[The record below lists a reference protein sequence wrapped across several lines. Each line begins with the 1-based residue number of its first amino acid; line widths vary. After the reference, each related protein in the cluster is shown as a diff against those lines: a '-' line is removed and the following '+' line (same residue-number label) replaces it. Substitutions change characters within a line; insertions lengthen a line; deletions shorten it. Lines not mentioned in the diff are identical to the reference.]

1 MRSDGPVPRKRVRS
15 GSSSHVSESSHELN
29 SIPPPA
35 APPQDPS
42 TRYEPG
48 VMPVATLVRQPGRDH
63 LKVLH
68 SQPRGYTT
76 WFNKSHDGITACINA
91 MMYSMLRKGY
101 KTYSV
106 MPLEEKEIW
115 FRNFAQQFN
124 WESGHTETVRL
135 AFHEKVAESY
145 TNQIYEWKQLWLK
158 GKIPKN
164 INTKVWEDLQVH
176 WGKQETKEKSA
187 KNAANRNSDR
197 GGKGVFVHNLGACS
211 MSSLEDQLVEA
222 NGGNPVDHVDVMRE
236 AYTNKKTCEI
246 QDSLIRDVIDLV
258 QTKKAELL
266 ASQPMNS
273 DDDSTAAST
282 NFCRLQIN
290 EMVEH
295 TVQKKKGRLVGLA
308 RRASSCP
315 SSSQTPYTD
324 PMIMEHLQN
333 KDERIEA
340 LETQNATILAE
351 LADQKKTN
359 NEIIDKM
366 KRLFRDEFQ

>member
-1 MRSDGPVPRKRVRS
+1 
-15 GSSSHVSESSHELN
+15 
-29 SIPPPA
+29 
-35 APPQDPS
+35 
-42 TRYEPG
+42 
-48 VMPVATLVRQPGRDH
+48 
-63 LKVLH
+63 
-68 SQPRGYTT
+68 
-76 WFNKSHDGITACINA
+76 
-91 MMYSMLRKGY
+91 MMYSLLRKGY
-101 KTYSV
+101 ETYSV
-106 MPLEEKEIW
+106 MPFEEKEIW

-124 WESGHTETVRL
+124 WESGRTETVRL

-187 KNAANRNSDR
+187 RNAANRNSDH

-211 MSSLEDQLVEA
+211 MSSKEDQLVEA

-236 AYTNKKTCEI
+236 AYNNKKTCEI

-266 ASQPMNS
+266 TSQPMNS
-273 DDDSTAAST
+273 NDASTAAST
-282 NFCRLQIN
+282 NLCRLQIN
-290 EMVEH
+290 EMVEQ
-295 TVQKKKGRLVGLA
+295 TVPKKKRRLVGLA

-324 PMIMEHLQN
+324 PMIMEQLQN

-366 KRLFRDEFQ
+366 NSNEF

>member
-1 MRSDGPVPRKRVRS
+1 SDGSDRPPAAQRRTVPQKRVRS
-15 GSSSHVSESSHELN
+15 GSSSHVSESSQEQN

-35 APPQDPS
+35 APPQDPA

-48 VMPVATLVRQPGRDH
+48 VMPVETLVRKPGREH

-68 SQPRGYTT
+68 PQPRGYTT
-76 WFNKSHDGITACINA
+76 WFNKSHKKA
-91 MMYSMLRKGY
+91 
-101 KTYSV
+101 
-106 MPLEEKEIW
+106 
-115 FRNFAQQFN
+115 
-124 WESGHTETVRL
+124 
-135 AFHEKVAESY
+135 AESY

-176 WGKQETKEKSA
+176 WGKLETKEKSD
-187 KNAANRNSDR
+187 KNSANHNSDR
-197 GGKGVFVHNLGACS
+197 GGKCVFVHNLWACS
-211 MSSLEDQLVEA
+211 MSSKEDQLVEA
-222 NGGNPVDHVDVMRE
+222 NGGNPIDHVDVMRE
-236 AYTNKKTCEI
+236 AYTNKKTGEI
-246 QDSLIRDVIDLV
+246 QDPLIRDVIELV
-258 QTKKAELL
+258 QAKKAELL

-273 DDDSTAAST
+273 DDDSTAASS
-282 NFCRLQIN
+282 NLCRLQIN
-290 EMVEH
+290 EMVEQ
-295 TVQKKKGRLVGLA
+295 TVPKNKGHLVGLS

-324 PMIMEHLQN
+324 SMIMEQPQN

-366 KRLFRDEFQ
+366 IHDHGAAAEQG

>member
-1 MRSDGPVPRKRVRS
+1 
-15 GSSSHVSESSHELN
+15 
-29 SIPPPA
+29 
-35 APPQDPS
+35 
-42 TRYEPG
+42 
-48 VMPVATLVRQPGRDH
+48 
-63 LKVLH
+63 
-68 SQPRGYTT
+68 
-76 WFNKSHDGITACINA
+76 
-91 MMYSMLRKGY
+91 MLRKGY

-106 MPLEEKEIW
+106 MPSEEKEIW
-115 FRNFAQQFN
+115 FRNFAQQYN

-135 AFHEKVAESY
+135 AFHKKVAESY
-145 TNQIYEWKQLWLK
+145 TNQIYKWKQLWLK

-164 INTKVWEDLQVH
+164 INTKVWEDLQVN
-176 WGKQETKEKSA
+176 WGKQKTKEKFA

-197 GGKGVFVHNLGACS
+197 GGKGVFVPNLEACS
-211 MSSLEDQLVEA
+211 MSSKEDQLVEA
-222 NGGNPVDHVDVMRE
+222 NGGNLVDHVDVMRE
-236 AYTNKKTCEI
+236 AYTNKKTDKI

-258 QTKKAELL
+258 QTKNAELL

-282 NFCRLQIN
+282 NLCRIQIN
-290 EMVEH
+290 EMVEQ
-295 TVQKKKGRLVGLA
+295 TVPKKKGRLVGLA

-324 PMIMEHLQN
+324 PMIMEQLQN

-340 LETQNATILAE
+340 IETQNATILAA

-366 KRLFRDEFQ
+366 KCLFRDEFQ

>member
-1 MRSDGPVPRKRVRS
+1 SDGPDRPPAAQRRPVPRKCVHS
-15 GSSSHVSESSHELN
+15 GSSSHVSESSQEQN

-48 VMPVATLVRQPGRDH
+48 VMPVVTLVRQPCRDH

-68 SQPRGYTT
+68 HPQPRGYTT
-76 WFNKSHDGITACINA
+76 WFNKSHNGITACINA
-91 MMYSMLRKGY
+91 MMYSLLRKGY
-101 KTYSV
+101 ETYSV
-106 MPLEEKEIW
+106 MPSEEKEIW

-124 WESGHTETVRL
+124 WEYGHTETVRL

-145 TNQIYEWKQLWLK
+145 TNQIYEWKKLWLK

-164 INTKVWEDLQVH
+164 IKTKVWEDLQVH

-187 KNAANRNSDR
+187 RNAANRNSDR

-211 MSSLEDQLVEA
+211 MSSKEDQLVEA
-222 NGGNPVDHVDVMRE
+222 NGGNPVDHVDVMNGSKEER
-236 AYTNKKTCEI
+236 T
-246 QDSLIRDVIDLV
+246 S
-258 QTKKAELL
+258 
-266 ASQPMNS
+266 
-273 DDDSTAAST
+273 
-282 NFCRLQIN
+282 
-290 EMVEH
+290 
-295 TVQKKKGRLVGLA
+295 GRFG
-308 RRASSCP
+308 SSCP

-324 PMIMEHLQN
+324 TMIMEQLQN

-351 LADQKKTN
+351 WADQKKTN

-366 KRLFRDEFQ
+366 KRLFPDEFQ

>member
-1 MRSDGPVPRKRVRS
+1 MLWSDGSDRPPAAQRRPIPRKRVHS
-15 GSSSHVSESSHELN
+15 GSSSHVSKSSHEQN

-48 VMPVATLVRQPGRDH
+48 VMLVDMLVRQPGRDH
-63 LKVLH
+63 LK
-68 SQPRGYTT
+68 
-76 WFNKSHDGITACINA
+76 
-91 MMYSMLRKGY
+91 
-101 KTYSV
+101 
-106 MPLEEKEIW
+106 
-115 FRNFAQQFN
+115 QQFN
-124 WESGHTETVRL
+124 WESGHTETVCQ

-158 GKIPKN
+158 GMIPKN

-176 WGKQETKEKSA
+176 WRKQETKEKSA
-187 KNAANRNSDR
+187 KNSANRNSDR
-197 GGKGVFVHNLGACS
+197 VGKGVFVHNLGACS
-211 MSSLEDQLVEA
+211 MSSKEDQLVEA
-222 NGGNPVDHVDVMRE
+222 NGGNPVDHVEVLRE
-236 AYTNKKTCEI
+236 AYTNKKTGEI
-246 QDSLIRDVIDLV
+246 QDPLIKDVIELL

-273 DDDSTAAST
+273 EDDSTAASS
-282 NFCRLQIN
+282 NLCRLQIN
-290 EMVEH
+290 ELEEQ
-295 TVQKKKGRLVGLA
+295 TVPKKKRRLVGLA
-308 RRASSCP
+308 HRASSCP
-315 SSSQTPYTD
+315 SSSKTPYTD
-324 PMIMEHLQN
+324 PMIMEQLQN

-366 KRLFRDEFQ
+366 KCLFPDEF